1 MGRGEDIGSQD
12 AQDAQA
18 VAREKKQGLDGATW
32 VARKRKKDCK

>member
-1 MGRGEDIGSQD
+1 MGRGGDIGS
-12 AQDAQA
+12 QDAQA